1 VNALLRTFSA
11 LAPLAAVLA
20 VVAPQSAAAQTA
32 TSSALAPATPPA
44 TAEDLWL
51 VSLTA
56 LLADRYHTTGELRLS
71 WIRARPAGTP
81 ADADL
86 VLVSAPS
93 ELASQLLVTVR
104 ATDAAGRAAEHTLVL
119 RAELWRDGLALRDA
133 APTGA
138 PLDPA
143 SADIRRFD
151 ALRERDALPLN
162 AVNEMAFARAVPAGR
177 LLTRRD
183 VIRFPLVR
191 RGQTIEVLA
200 TDGRLTVTLRAIA
213 LNDAGRGETVR
224 VRNPDSKKDFVAEV
238 IADSR
243 ATIRF

>member
-1 VNALLRTFSA
+1 V
-11 LAPLAAVLA
+11 
-20 VVAPQSAAAQTA
+20 
-32 TSSALAPATPPA
+32 
-44 TAEDLWL
+44 
-51 VSLTA
+51 
-56 LLADRYHTTGELRLS
+56 
-71 WIRARPAGTP
+71 RARPAGAP

-86 VLVSAPS
+86 ALVSAPS
-93 ELASQLLVTVR
+93 ELAPQLLVTVR
-104 ATDAAGRAAEHTLVL
+104 ATDSAARVSEHTLVL

-133 APTGA
+133 APAGS

-143 SADIRRFD
+143 AADIRRFD
-151 ALRERDALPLN
+151 ALRERDALPL
-162 AVNEMAFARAVPAGR
+162 ASVNELAFARGVPAGR

-200 TDGRLTVTLRAIA
+200 TDGRLTVTLRATA
-213 LNDAGRGETVR
+213 LNDAGRGEKVR

-238 IADSR
+238 TADSR

>member
-1 VNALLRTFSA
+1 MNTLLRTFSA
-11 LAPLAAVLA
+11 IASLAASLA
-20 VVAPQSAAAQTA
+20 VIAPSPVAAQAAASSAAP
-32 TSSALAPATPPA
+32 APATAPA
-44 TAEDLWL
+44 TEDLWL
-51 VSLTA
+51 VSLSA
-56 LLADRYHTTGELRLS
+56 LLADRYHTAGELRLS
-71 WIRARPAGTP
+71 WIRSRPAGTP

-86 VLVSAPS
+86 VIVSAPS
-93 ELASQLLVTVR
+93 ELAPQVLVTVR
-104 ATDAAGRAAEHTLVL
+104 ATDDAGRSAEHTLVL

-143 SADIRRFD
+143 AADVRRFD
-151 ALRERDALPLN
+151 ALRERDALPLS
-162 AVNEMAFARAVPAGR
+162 AVNEMAFARAIPAGR

-183 VIRFPLVR
+183 VIRHPLVR

-238 IADSR
+238 TADSR